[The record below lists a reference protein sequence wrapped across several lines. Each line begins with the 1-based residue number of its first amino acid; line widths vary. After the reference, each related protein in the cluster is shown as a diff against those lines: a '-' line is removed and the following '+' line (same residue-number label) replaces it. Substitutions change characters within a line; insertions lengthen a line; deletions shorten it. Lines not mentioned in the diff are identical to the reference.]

1 MIGVIANAIS
11 VIIGA
16 TVGLLAKKAIP
27 ESWNTI
33 IMKGMGLISL
43 YIGIR
48 GIFDGE
54 NTLVMIFSM
63 VVGAIIGES
72 ADIDGRFNS
81 LADRIEKKLDS
92 RGNGESNFAQGFVT
106 SSLLFCVGAMTV
118 VGSLNAGLKGDLTL
132 LLTKTIMDGV
142 SAVMFAASMGIGVL
156 FAAVP
161 VIVIEGGIVLIAGL
175 VEPFLQTAVVNEMTC
190 VGSILIMSIGFNLA
204 LDSKLKV
211 LNYMPALFLPIVF
224 CPLYDFVAGLIG

>member
-1 MIGVIANAIS
+1 MIGVIANAVA

-33 IMKGMGLISL
+33 IMKGMGLIAL

-54 NTLVMIFSM
+54 NTMVMIFSI
-63 VVGAIIGES
+63 VVGAQIGEA
-72 ADIDGRFNS
+72 ADIDGRFN
-81 LADRIEKKLDS
+81 AFAAGVEKRLDS
-92 RGNGESNFAQGFVT
+92 RGGKSNFAQGFIT

-132 LLTKTIMDGV
+132 LLTKTVMDGV
-142 SAVMFAASMGIGVL
+142 SSVMFAASMGIGVM
-156 FAAVP
+156 FAAIP
-161 VIVIEGGIVLIAGL
+161 VLVLQGGLVLLAGL
-175 VEPFLQTAVVNEMTC
+175 VEPFLSIAVINEMTC
-190 VGSILIMSIGFNLA
+190 VGSLLIMAIGFNLA
-204 LDSKLKV
+204 LDAKLKI
-211 LNYMPALFLPIVF
+211 LNYMPALFLPIAF
-224 CPLYDFVAGLIG
+224 CPLYDFVAGLF

>member
-1 MIGVIANAIS
+1 MVGVIANAIS

-92 RGNGESNFAQGFVT
+92 RGNEESNFAQGFVT

-161 VIVIEGGIVLIAGL
+161 VIVIEGGIVLLAGL

-224 CPLYDFVAGLIG
+224 CPLYDLVAGLIG

>member
-1 MIGVIANAIS
+1 MIGVIANAAA

-54 NTLVMIFSM
+54 NTLVMIFSL
-63 VVGAIIGES
+63 VVGAVIGE
-72 ADIDGRFNS
+72 AVDIDGHFNS
-81 LADRIEKKLDS
+81 FADRVEKKLDS
-92 RGNGESNFAQGFVT
+92 RGGKSNFAQGFIT

-132 LLTKTIMDGV
+132 LLTKTVMDGV
-142 SAVMFAASMGIGVL
+142 SSVMFAASMGTGVL

-161 VIVIEGGIVLIAGL
+161 VLLIQGGIVLLAGL
-175 VEPFLQTAVVNEMTC
+175 VEPLLPIEVINEMTC
-190 VGSILIMSIGFNLA
+190 VGSLLIIAIGFNLA
-204 LDSKLKV
+204 LDAKLKI
-211 LNYMPALFLPIVF
+211 LNYMPALFLPIAF
-224 CPLYDFVAGLIG
+224 CPLYDFVAGLF